1 MIEEKKKIQS
11 CAFTGHRTLEKD
23 FSLEF
28 LKNTIK
34 KLIDDGV
41 NCFYV
46 GMAMGFDL
54 LCAEIVLK
62 LKNENVKLIACV
74 PCLEQE
80 KYYSERDKKRYF
92 DILERADEIIYLSN
106 HYYTGCMQKRNAY
119 MVDRCDVLL
128 CYLKK
133 EKGGTA
139 GTVSY
144 CKRKY
149 PEKEIIFI

>member
-1 MIEEKKKIQS
+1 V
-11 CAFTGHRTLEKD
+11 LNDKD
-23 FSLEF
+23 FAITIVFSTKPFFSPIRNKSL
-28 LKNTIK
+28 
-34 KLIDDGV
+34 
-41 NCFYV
+41 Y
-46 GMAMGFDL
+46 
-54 LCAEIVLK
+54 
-62 LKNENVKLIACV
+62 
-74 PCLEQE
+74 
-80 KYYSERDKKRYF
+80 RYF

-119 MVDRCDVLL
+119 MVDRCDVLV